1 MLVSI
6 DFESDEAIYI
16 QIRNQIVM
24 GIANEEL
31 HEGDSLPSVRQM
43 AEYTG
48 INMHTVNKAY
58 GILKDEGLVIKD
70 GRRGTII
77 SIDINKLEA
86 LKELSDDLKI
96 VIAKAVC
103 KNISRDE
110 VHEIIDKIYDNYS
123 GK

>member
-96 VIAKAVC
+96 VLAKAVC

>member
-58 GILKDEGLVIKD
+58 GILKDEGLVIKEVPE
-70 GRRGTII
+70 I
-77 SIDINKLEA
+77 
-86 LKELSDDLKI
+86 KI
-96 VIAKAVC
+96 VEEINENPIIE
-103 KNISRDE
+103 KNLE
-110 VHEIIDKIYDNYS
+110 DKIV
-123 GK
+123 